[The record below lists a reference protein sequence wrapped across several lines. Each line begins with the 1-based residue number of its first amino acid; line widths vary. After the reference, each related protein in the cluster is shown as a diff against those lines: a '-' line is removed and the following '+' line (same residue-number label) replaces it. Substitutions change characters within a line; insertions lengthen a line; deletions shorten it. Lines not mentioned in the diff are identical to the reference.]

1 MKKVFLTAVAIFAF
15 GFANAQDV
23 KFGAKA
29 GLNLSNLS
37 FSEGSDP
44 DSKIGFHLGG
54 FAEIG
59 ISDKFAIQPELLFST
74 QGAKTEESESYSSFG
89 NYYSYNEENKINLSY
104 INLPVIAK
112 FYVIKSLALEAG
124 PQVGFLVGAKY
135 KYEWFE
141 NDNGDVISGSGSRD
155 AKKDIKGTDF
165 SFNFGASYNFTNNL
179 FAGLRYNVG
188 LSDIN
193 EHQDSYDRNDVKN
206 NVLSLSV
213 GYKF

>member
-1 MKKVFLTAVAIFAF
+1 MKKVLLTTLVLFTF
-15 GFANAQDV
+15 GFANAQKV

-59 ISDKFAIQPELLFST
+59 LTDKFAIQPELLFST
-74 QGAKTEESESYSSFG
+74 QGAKTEESESYSIGSY
-89 NYYSYNEENKINLSY
+89 YYSYNEENKFNLNY

-124 PQVGFLVGAKY
+124 PQVGFLVGAKS
-135 KYEWFE
+135 KYEWSE
-141 NDNGDVISGSGSRD
+141 NDGGDIISGSGERD
-155 AKKDIKGTDF
+155 IKKEVKGTDI
-165 SFNFGASYNFTNNL
+165 SFNIGASYNFTDNL
-179 FAGLRYNVG
+179 FAGLRYNIG
-188 LSDIN
+188 LTDIDDTASNN
-193 EHQDSYDRNDVKN
+193 EIKN
-206 NVLSLSV
+206 NVLCLSV